1 MKGFKMSES
10 FARIMNQHAPWHLEC
25 VICGATY
32 SGLELRYRCECSGT
46 LDVIHDLSKCELTR
60 EELDRRLGSKNP
72 LDKSGVWRFR
82 ELILPLPES
91 ILEQIAATRG
101 EGSTHLYET
110 PTLAEKIGLENLWLK
125 HEGENPTGSF
135 KDRGMTVGITLAK
148 HIGMSAVA
156 CASTGNTSASMA
168 SYAALSGL
176 NGIVFIPEGKIAF
189 GKLSQA
195 LAYGAKTIQIE
206 GDFDDAMA
214 LVQEVC
220 DTEGIY
226 LVNSINPFRIEGQKA
241 IGFEILQDL
250 DWEIPDWIVLP
261 GGNLGNNTAIS
272 KGLLELYEVGI
283 IDALPRLAVIQAE
296 GANPLYTAW
305 NSGEEMNPIK
315 AETIASAIKIGS
327 PVSWRK
333 SMRGLN
339 KLKGIV
345 TEVSDN
351 QIMDAK
357 AMVDADGIGAEPAS
371 CATVA
376 GIKRLVSEGIIKPNE
391 KVVGVLTGHVLKDPK
406 IVVSYHMNELPN
418 INSKRANAPIRTSA
432 DIDEIR
438 RVIRQ

>member
-1 MKGFKMSES
+1 MRES
-10 FARIMNQHAPWHLEC
+10 SARTMDQHAPWHLAC
-25 VICGATY
+25 VVCDATY
-32 SGLELRYRCECSGT
+32 PGLELRYRCECSGT
-46 LDVIHDLSKCELTR
+46 LDVIHDLSKCELTK
-60 EELDRRLGSKNP
+60 EKLDLRLGSKKP

-82 ELILPLPES
+82 ELILPLPEET
-91 ILEQIAATRG
+91 LEQIAATRG

-110 PTLAEKIGLENLWLK
+110 QAVAQKIGLENLWLK

-135 KDRGMTVGITLAK
+135 KDRGMTVGMTLAK
-148 HIGMSAVA
+148 HIGMTSVA

-176 NGIVFIPEGKIAF
+176 NGIVFIPEGKIAY

-214 LVQEVC
+214 LVQEIC
-220 DTEGIY
+220 NSEGIY

-250 DWEIPDWIVLP
+250 GWNVPDWIVLP

-272 KGLLELYEVGI
+272 KGILELYEIGI
-283 IDALPRLAVIQAE
+283 IDTLPRLAVIQAE
-296 GANPLYTAW
+296 GANPLFTAW
-305 NSGEEMNPIK
+305 NGGGEMNPIK

-333 SMRGLN
+333 SMRGLHA
-339 KLKGIV
+339 LKGVV
-345 TEVSDN
+345 TEVSDD

-357 AMVDADGIGAEPAS
+357 AIVDAAGIGAEPAS

-376 GIKRLVSEGIIKPNE
+376 GIRRLVSEGVIKSDE
-391 KVVGVLTGHVLKDPK
+391 TVVGILTGHLLKDPK
-406 IVVSYHMNELPN
+406 VVVNYHMNELSN

-438 RVIRQ
+438 RIIRQ